1 MSICHEHNLTEDPTA
16 ARPFGIRISL
26 PANDTFNRLLG
37 DDWEDF
43 HWYSTESERD
53 AALADM
59 ASEHLYSRRGDRPHV
74 LFTPVE
80 ATKESESG

>member
-1 MSICHEHNLTEDPTA
+1 MSLCHEHNLTDDPTRA
-16 ARPFGIRISL
+16 KPYGIRVSL

-37 DDWEDF
+37 DNWERF
-43 HWYSTESERD
+43 HWYATESERD

-74 LFTPVE
+74 LFTAVE